1 MDSTPFIPSSEEK
14 NYEIKANED
23 GSFLITNKF
32 AEKEK
37 GTRANLIST
46 WIKKLANYNK
56 RKNNNC

>member
-46 WIKKLANYNK
+46 
-56 RKNNNC
+56 